1 MKDIITYSFLA
12 LLIGFGSLSVLFTSC
27 TENERAKSYGG
38 TMTINLP
45 AGQKL
50 VGITFKE
57 TNVWYHYRPMLPTDS
72 AVTHTFKEEST
83 YGIMSGTILINETR

>member
-12 LLIGFGSLSVLFTSC
+12 LLMAFGVLSVLFTSC
-27 TENERAKSYGG
+27 SENERAKSFGG

-50 VGITFKE
+50 MGITFKE
-57 TNVWYHYRPMLPTDS
+57 TDVWYHYRPMLSTDS
-72 AVTHTFKEEST
+72 AVTHTFKEESK
-83 YGIMSGTILINETR
+83 YGILSGTILIHETR